1 VSVGDGAL
9 VDASPA
15 HESADVDASSGK
27 VASLWR
33 PAFAVPAA
41 CGGLCDAT
49 RVLSMMRVTLVAL
62 ALSGRTGA
70 SCEDFEEP
78 GVSMKILKSRRDR
91 REGAE
96 AMAWQ
101 S

>member
-1 VSVGDGAL
+1 MSVGDGAL

-49 RVLSMMRVTLVAL
+49 RVLSMTFLRIDKNEVRAR
-62 ALSGRTGA
+62 LSVISSSSNIRT
-70 SCEDFEEP
+70 
-78 GVSMKILKSRRDR
+78 V
-91 REGAE
+91 
-96 AMAWQ
+96 
-101 S
+101 

>member
-1 VSVGDGAL
+1 MSVGDGAL

-49 RVLSMMRVTLVAL
+49 RVLSMTRLRIDNVKSARRRVSL
-62 ALSGRTGA
+62 
-70 SCEDFEEP
+70 
-78 GVSMKILKSRRDR
+78 
-91 REGAE
+91 
-96 AMAWQ
+96 
-101 S
+101 